1 MDFHPSNRKV
11 LLMLD
16 LLEAMLDI
24 EVVSEDLLEIETIL
38 EEELPNV

>member
-1 MDFHPSNRKV
+1 
-11 LLMLD
+11 MLD
-16 LLEAMLDI
+16 LLEEMLDI